1 MGIFLLYKKRQKQI
15 VLLQQKLFTDFTR
28 DEKKFNCTPRLTF
41 FFIRIK
47 YVIF

>member
-15 VLLQQKLFTDFTR
+15 ALLQRKFADFTR
-28 DEKKFNCTPRLTF
+28 DKEKFIRTPRLTF